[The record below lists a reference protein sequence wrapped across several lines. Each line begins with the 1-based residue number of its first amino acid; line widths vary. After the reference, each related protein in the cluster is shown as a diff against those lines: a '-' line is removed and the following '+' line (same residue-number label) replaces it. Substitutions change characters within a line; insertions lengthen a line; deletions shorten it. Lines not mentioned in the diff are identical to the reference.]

1 MNTWTRTLQAAAVA
15 ATLALGGVHM
25 VHAAG
30 PKAKAAAV
38 QHDHSG
44 PGGEPAHAGRLVSD
58 AGISTDYAQNAVQR
72 CAVFKTP
79 EDRRACAER
88 VRQPSA
94 VDGSVSGGG
103 ELREYSYQV
112 QVPAPAAQ

>member
-1 MNTWTRTLQAAAVA
+1 M
-15 ATLALGGVHM
+15 
-25 VHAAG
+25 
-30 PKAKAAAV
+30 
-38 QHDHSG
+38 
-44 PGGEPAHAGRLVSD
+44 
-58 AGISTDYAQNAVQR
+58 QR

-112 QVPAPAAQ
+112 ELPAPAAQ